1 MRNTLVV
8 ARAIDKFARFG
19 KMKFWDRRKR
29 RYVRIC
35 TDMYGYVRFVYG
47 RVRRRRYDFDRK
59 GLLVYGYVRLCTVC
73 VRLCT
78 AVRVRFRLKCLS
90 VHRKALCCA
99 AAQRAVKIAS
109 DGGQQSQNLAVGWV
123 WSQLSKASRP
133 RAACRQF
140 SSPATYPCVSQPV
153 GTVEIWYMRQCRIC
167 IGHANLRAL
176 SRKAVRRECVRR
188 ESNRGEVAST
198 KLQPWQKQKR
208 RNRANRGP
216 YPRR

>member
-1 MRNTLVV
+1 M
-8 ARAIDKFARFG
+8 
-19 KMKFWDRRKR
+19 
-29 RYVRIC
+29 
-35 TDMYGYVRFVYG
+35 
-47 RVRRRRYDFDRK
+47 
-59 GLLVYGYVRLCTVC
+59 YGYVRLCTVC

-78 AVRVRFRLKCLS
+78 AAQVRFRPKGPSRVRICTVVYGLCTVVYGRSSTISTEVPFSAPKG
-90 VHRKALCCA
+90 ALLRRCPACC
-99 AAQRAVKIAS
+99 KIAS

-153 GTVEIWYMRQCRIC
+153 GTVEIWYTRQCRIC

-198 KLQPWQKQKR
+198 KLQPWQKQKH